1 MCRNLHSS
9 PLAPPSARSFVSIEK
24 DAKTALLA
32 KVRREGMTY
41 RLEIGATV
49 KIKHGPQAGKLG
61 TIVDILRD
69 RGGHLIV
76 EYIEPFKIGDLQLRR
91 MDSHGHNLRVIRPAV
106 S

>member
-1 MCRNLHSS
+1 
-9 PLAPPSARSFVSIEK
+9 VSIEK

-32 KVRREGMTY
+32 KAGREGMTY